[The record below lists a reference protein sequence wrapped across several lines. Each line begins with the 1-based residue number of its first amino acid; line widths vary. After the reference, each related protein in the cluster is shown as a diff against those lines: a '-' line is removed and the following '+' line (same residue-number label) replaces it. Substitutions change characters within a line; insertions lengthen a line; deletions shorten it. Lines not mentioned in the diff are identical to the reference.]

1 MPQGGIE
8 VKKIDRTGEERINN
22 QGLKMKIIKYVNRR
36 DIDVEFEDGSIRT
49 YTLKVNK
56 PKLVKSNELNQWGK
70 AHYIEL
76 SLFGGIHE
84 D

>member
-1 MPQGGIE
+1 MERHIRSMGRMSLKTDILKQLDLLDLLLNDMNN
-8 VKKIDRTGEERINN
+8 VKIS
-22 QGLKMKIIKYVNRR
+22 
-36 DIDVEFEDGSIRT
+36 DIQQWLDETR
-49 YTLKVNK
+49 LKVNK
-56 PKLVKSNELNQWGK
+56 PKLVKSNELNQWDK

>member
-1 MPQGGIE
+1 MSLKTDILKQL
-8 VKKIDRTGEERINN
+8 DLLDLLLNDINN
-22 QGLKMKIIKYVNRR
+22 VKMS
-36 DIDVEFEDGSIRT
+36 DIQQWLGETR
-49 YTLKVNK
+49 LKVDK
-56 PKLVKSNELNQWGK
+56 PKLVKTNELNQWDK

>member
-1 MPQGGIE
+1 MSLKTDILKQL
-8 VKKIDRTGEERINN
+8 DLLDLLLNNINN
-22 QGLKMKIIKYVNRR
+22 VKMS
-36 DIDVEFEDGSIRT
+36 DIQQWLDETR
-49 YTLKVNK
+49 LKVNK
-56 PKLVKSNELNQWGK
+56 PKLVKTNELNQWDK

>member
-1 MPQGGIE
+1 MSFKTDILKQLDLLDLLLNDMNN
-8 VKKIDRTGEERINN
+8 VK
-22 QGLKMKIIKYVNRR
+22 MS
-36 DIDVEFEDGSIRT
+36 DIQQWLDETR
-49 YTLKVNK
+49 LKVNK
-56 PKLVKSNELNQWGK
+56 PKLVKSNELNQWDK

>member
-1 MPQGGIE
+1 MSLKTDILKQLDLLDLLLNDMNN
-8 VKKIDRTGEERINN
+8 VKIS
-22 QGLKMKIIKYVNRR
+22 
-36 DIDVEFEDGSIRT
+36 DIQQWLDETR
-49 YTLKVNK
+49 LKVNK
-56 PKLVKSNELNQWGK
+56 PKLVKSNELNQWDK

>member
-1 MPQGGIE
+1 MSLKTDILKQLNLL
-8 VKKIDRTGEERINN
+8 DLLLNDINN
-22 QGLKMKIIKYVNRR
+22 VKIS
-36 DIDVEFEDGSIRT
+36 DIQQWLDETR
-49 YTLKVNK
+49 LKVDK
-56 PKLVKSNELNQWGK
+56 PQLVKTNELNQWDK

>member
-1 MPQGGIE
+1 MSL
-8 VKKIDRTGEERINN
+8 KIDILEQLDLLDLLLNDMNN
-22 QGLKMKIIKYVNRR
+22 VKMSDIQQWLDETRLKI
-36 DIDVEFEDGSIRT
+36 
-49 YTLKVNK
+49 NK
-56 PKLVKSNELNQWGK
+56 PKLVKANELNEYDK

>member
-1 MPQGGIE
+1 MSLKTDILKQLDLLDLLLNDMNN
-8 VKKIDRTGEERINN
+8 VKMSDIQQWLDETRLKI
-22 QGLKMKIIKYVNRR
+22 
-36 DIDVEFEDGSIRT
+36 
-49 YTLKVNK
+49 NK
-56 PKLVKSNELNQWGK
+56 PKIVKSNELNEYDK

>member
-1 MPQGGIE
+1 MSLKTEILKQLNLLDLLLNDMNN
-8 VKKIDRTGEERINN
+8 VK
-22 QGLKMKIIKYVNRR
+22 MS
-36 DIDVEFEDGSIRT
+36 DIQQWLDETR
-49 YTLKVNK
+49 LKVNK
-56 PKLVKSNELNQWGK
+56 PKLVKFNELNQWDK

>member
-1 MPQGGIE
+1 MNN
-8 VKKIDRTGEERINN
+8 VK
-22 QGLKMKIIKYVNRR
+22 MS
-36 DIDVEFEDGSIRT
+36 DIQQWLDETR
-49 YTLKVNK
+49 LKVNK
-56 PKLVKSNELNQWGK
+56 PKLVKSNELNEYDK